1 MGWEKITR
9 LIVEQIVPLV
19 IEEIR
24 SFQGV
29 EKMSTLNFKVSIP
42 PIEALDLVK
51 QNENADLVHEEIH
64 DLGKGIYIGTL
75 IFEKYYMRVKNRV
88 ALVVI
93 IDNIYG
99 ETDVRSIATG
109 SSEGMIFNF
118 DWGAADS
125 FAGSVQDILDEYI
138 IQS

>member
-1 MGWEKITR
+1 
-9 LIVEQIVPLV
+9 
-19 IEEIR
+19 
-24 SFQGV
+24 
-29 EKMSTLNFKVSIP
+29 MSTLNFKVSIS

-51 QNENADLVHEEIH
+51 QNENADLVHEETH
-64 DLGKGIYIGTL
+64 NLGNGSYIGTL

-99 ETDVRSIATG
+99 QTDVRSIATG

-125 FAGSVQDILDEYI
+125 FSNSVQDILSDYI
-138 IQS
+138 ISSE

>member
-1 MGWEKITR
+1 
-9 LIVEQIVPLV
+9 
-19 IEEIR
+19 
-24 SFQGV
+24 
-29 EKMSTLNFKVSIP
+29 MSTYNFKVSISP
-42 PIEALDLVK
+42 LKALELVK
-51 QNENADLVHEEIH
+51 ENMDADLVHEETH
-64 DLGKGIYIGTL
+64 DLSKGIYIGTL

-99 ETDVRSIATG
+99 QTDVRSVSTG

-125 FAGSVQDILDEYI
+125 FAGSVQDILGAYI